1 MNKPFCFGKIDNTF
15 HTQQNLQK
23 HTLHKEDVFFRKKI
37 EGRIRGKLNVEGQ
50 STVFQP
56 TLLFG
61 YFYAFYEIV
70 NRHIWQYLNGKKNVS
85 VLEIGCGT
93 GWGGFFLASKFP
105 KVNFL
110 ATNID
115 EFSIKYAESIYTRKN
130 LKFEVANG
138 LAQGKYKRKFDI
150 VFFNEVIEH
159 FDPEEQAKLIKQ
171 SLNSLKQGG
180 LVLFS
185 TPSREFLFGLPTL
198 GSVGHKME
206 YSSVK
211 QLSQFLQEFREK
223 NEISEFEVNRVIGKN
238 YSRLLRSLT
247 IPFQPVLIILKVL
260 RRLGIKPDELV
271 SIFNSKGVSKRSKFT
286 QKLLDLYY
294 ENGTTKDIER
304 QTIAYFNLAKSG

>member
-15 HTQQNLQK
+15 HTQQKLQK
-23 HTLHKEDVFFRKKI
+23 HTLHKEGNFFREKT
-37 EGRIRGKLNVEGQ
+37 ERRIRGELSVEGQ

-56 TLLFG
+56 TLVFG

-70 NRHIWQYLNGKKNVS
+70 SRHIRQYSNGKKNVS

-93 GWGGFFLASKFP
+93 GWGIFFLASKFP
-105 KVNFL
+105 KVTFL

-115 EFSIKYAESIYTRKN
+115 KFSIKYAESIYAGKN

-159 FDPEEQAKLIKQ
+159 FDPAEQVTLIKQ

-206 YSSVK
+206 YSSVR
-211 QLSQFLQEFREK
+211 QLSKFLHEFRNK

-238 YSRLLRSLT
+238 YARFLRSLT
-247 IPFQPVLIILKVL
+247 IPFQPVLIILRIL
-260 RRLGIKPDELV
+260 RRLGIKPDKLV
-271 SIFNSKGVSKRSKFT
+271 NIFNSKGERKRSKFV
-286 QKLLDLYY
+286 QKYLDLYY

-304 QTIAYFNLAKSG
+304 QTIAYFSLVKSG